1 MIRRI
6 IAYKNNFAEFHKSQE
21 EKVQRKIEFVL
32 DFVRF
37 EKQVPQKFFKHLQN
51 TDEIYEVRVI
61 TTFKS
66 IRILC
71 FFDGEDLIVL
81 TNCFLKKS
89 QKTPQKE
96 IKMAEKLK
104 REYITEKYGGK

>member
-37 EKQVPQKFFKHLQN
+37 EKQVP
-51 TDEIYEVRVI
+51 
-61 TTFKS
+61 
-66 IRILC
+66 
-71 FFDGEDLIVL
+71 
-81 TNCFLKKS
+81 
-89 QKTPQKE
+89 
-96 IKMAEKLK
+96 
-104 REYITEKYGGK
+104 